1 MLFTHENINTIEK
14 GIKIDLFSTNF
25 CQLNLILISYKIHLI
40 TVNHF
45 TGKENTISHSNC
57 LELGIFTE
65 NDDYDPSHGNNYRSC
80 RPEVFCKKGVPRN
93 FTKITG
99 EGLYKS
105 LFFNRF
111 ASFRPLTLLKKRL

>member
-80 RPEVFCKKGVPRN
+80 RPEVFC
-93 FTKITG
+93 TG
-99 EGLYKS
+99 ERLYKS

>member
-45 TGKENTISHSNC
+45 TGKENTISHSN
-57 LELGIFTE
+57 ELGIFTE

-93 FTKITG
+93 FTKFTG
-99 EGLYKS
+99 ECLYKS

-111 ASFRPLTLLKKRL
+111 ASFRSVTLLKKRL